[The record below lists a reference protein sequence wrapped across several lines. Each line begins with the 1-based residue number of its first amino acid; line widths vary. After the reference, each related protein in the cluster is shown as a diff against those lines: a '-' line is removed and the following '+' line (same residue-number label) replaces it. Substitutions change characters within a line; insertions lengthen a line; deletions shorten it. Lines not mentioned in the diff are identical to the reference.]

1 MQWRWCCHEN
11 KIFLLIVCLCT
22 FSDLEERR
30 DSGTGS
36 ALINICARHCDRHGG
51 KRQVHTGVGRQPHK
65 LITSIKCNT
74 CYESICEESD
84 RSFSLCPQAP
94 SAPAHCIKSPCI
106 KSPWPTEPVTTNYN
120 CIHCICKRVLKEKTV
135 YRRPGFLPYV
145 GVQCDFWRALESG
158 IVYTQFTLDIN
169 PSEPRAIL
177 CPCVSGWP
185 RA

>member
-1 MQWRWCCHEN
+1 MQWRWYCHEN

-36 ALINICARHCDRHGG
+36 ALINICATHCDRHGG

-94 SAPAHCIKSPCI
+94 SAPVRCIKSPCI
-106 KSPWPTEPVTTNYN
+106 KSPISKAHGQLNQSQPIIIVFIVFEKSF
-120 CIHCICKRVLKEKTV
+120 KRENSVEKTWILALRGCTV
-135 YRRPGFLPYV
+135 LFLKSS
-145 GVQCDFWRALESG
+145 GVWRCLHRVH
-158 IVYTQFTLDIN
+158 IRHQPFRT
-169 PSEPRAIL
+169 
-177 CPCVSGWP
+177 
-185 RA
+185 